1 MKEQQPNYYA
11 VIPARIRYDSGL
23 VPSAKLLYG
32 EITALCNKEG
42 YCWAT
47 NEHFATLYSTSEK
60 TISRWVKN
68 LEEKGYIETEVKTF
82 RYEDGTV
89 KKIRYIYIDKNGK
102 NHIDKNVLDHI
113 DNFVPDQ
120 PPKNVPYNNKS
131 SNNKV
136 SNNKE
141 RSAKRFTP
149 PTLKEVTEYCLERGN
164 SLNPMQFVDFY
175 TAKGWKV
182 GNTPMKDWKAAV
194 RTWEQRDKGQNPKEQ
209 RFYRPEVADNDLP
222 F

>member
-1 MKEQQPNYYA
+1 MSEQEPNYYA
-11 VIPARIRYDSGL
+11 IIPAQVRYDDGL
-23 VPSAKLLYG
+23 VPNAKLLYG

-47 NEHFATLYSTSEK
+47 NEHFAKLYNTSEK

-68 LEEKGYIETEVKTF
+68 LEEKHYIATEVKTF

-89 KKIRYIYIDKNGK
+89 KKVRYIYIDKNGK
-102 NHIDKNVLDHI
+102 NHIDKNVPNHI
-113 DNFVPDQ
+113 DNFVPNQ
-120 PPKNVPYNNKS
+120 PPKNVPYNNKI
-131 SNNKV
+131 SNNKQ
-136 SNNKE
+136 SNI
-141 RSAKRFTP
+141 KRFSP
-149 PTLKEVTEYCLERGN
+149 PNLEEVQAYCQERKN
-164 SLNPMQFVDFY
+164 RINAQQFVDFY

-194 RTWEQRDKGQNPKEQ
+194 RTWEQREANTQKPKEQ
-209 RFYRPEVADNDLP
+209 RFYRPEVTDNDLP